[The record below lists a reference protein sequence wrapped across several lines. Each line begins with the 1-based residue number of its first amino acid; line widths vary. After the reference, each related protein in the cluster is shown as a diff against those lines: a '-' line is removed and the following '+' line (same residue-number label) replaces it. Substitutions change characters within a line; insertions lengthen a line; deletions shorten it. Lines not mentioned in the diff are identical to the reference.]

1 MPYQSNF
8 NLRLGERELQAHNVS
23 KRYLENLRREAWKG
37 RRGSV
42 ERGQTCQ
49 ENFERGKI
57 YQDSFERG
65 KSHQENLAA
74 RRESFQG
81 KTKSLENCVDMT
93 EETCENLNIC
103 MGSVENLG
111 ERRSLENLGERKNLE
126 KTVKLPPIHTQE
138 TG

>member
-81 KTKSLENCVDMT
+81 KTKSLENCVDMK
-93 EETCENLNIC
+93 EENRENLNIC